1 MLVRTLEAGNMRLA
15 VSMAGDPGRPA
26 LILLHGWPHSRKIY
40 EGVIDE
46 LGARYFTLAFDLP
59 EIGESRGTP
68 PSAEKKVLADIVI
81 SAAETLGAKSIVV
94 AGFDVGGMIAF
105 AAARHHGDRIVGAV
119 PMNTVIPGLH
129 PWTKI
134 VANPDIWHF
143 AFHAVPELPELLV
156 TGHQRAYFD
165 FFFDLLAGHPDAL
178 TNEMRETFAE
188 AYSRP
193 EALKAGFDWY
203 RAFKEDAKVNAVP
216 ARIEIPILYIRGDAD
231 FGSIDD
237 YLEGLRLSGAKD
249 LQGRVIVNCGEFLPI
264 EAPAEFVKALVE
276 FAPR

>member
-1 MLVRTLEAGNMRLA
+1 MLVQTLEAGDMQLA
-15 VSMAGDPGRPA
+15 VSTAGDPRRPA

-40 EGVIDE
+40 DGVIDE
-46 LGARYFTLAFDLP
+46 LGTRYFTLAFDLP

-81 SAAETLGAKSIVV
+81 SAAEALGAKSIVV

-105 AAARHHGDRIVGAV
+105 AAARHHGGRIVGAV

-129 PWTKI
+129 PWTKV
-134 VANPDIWHF
+134 VANPGIWHF

-165 FFFDLLAGHPDAL
+165 FFFDLLAGRPEAL
-178 TNEMRETFAE
+178 TNEMRQTLTQ
-188 AYSRP
+188 AYARP

-203 RAFKEDAKVNAVP
+203 RAFKQDAEANAP
-216 ARIEIPILYIRGDAD
+216 ARIEVPILYIRGDAD

-237 YLEGLRLSGAKD
+237 YLEGLRMSGAKN
-249 LQGRVIVNCGEFLPI
+249 LQGHMIANCGEFLPI

>member
-1 MLVRTLEAGNMRLA
+1 MLVQTLEAGDMQLA
-15 VSMAGDPGRPA
+15 VSTAGDPRRPA
-26 LILLHGWPHSRKIY
+26 LILLHGWPHSRNIY
-40 EGVIDE
+40 DGVLDE
-46 LGARYFTLAFDLP
+46 LGTRYFTLAFDLP

-81 SAAETLGAKSIVV
+81 SAAEALGAKSIVV

-105 AAARHHGDRIVGAV
+105 AAARHHGGRIVGAV

-129 PWTKI
+129 PWTKV
-134 VANPDIWHF
+134 VANPGIWHF

-165 FFFDLLAGHPDAL
+165 FFFDLLAGRPEAL
-178 TNEMRETFAE
+178 TNEMRETLTQ
-188 AYSRP
+188 AYARP

-203 RAFKEDAKVNAVP
+203 RAFKQDAEANAP
-216 ARIEIPILYIRGDAD
+216 ARIEVPILYIRGDAD

-237 YLEGLRLSGAKD
+237 YLEGLRMSGAKN
-249 LQGRVIVNCGEFLPI
+249 LQGHMIANCGEFLPI

>member
-1 MLVRTLEAGNMRLA
+1 MLVQTLEAGDMQLA
-15 VSMAGDPGRPA
+15 VSTAGDPRRPA

-40 EGVIDE
+40 DGVIDE
-46 LGARYFTLAFDLP
+46 LGTRYFTLAFDLP

-68 PSAEKKVLADIVI
+68 PSAEKKVLAGIVI
-81 SAAETLGAKSIVV
+81 SAAEALGAKSIVV

-105 AAARHHGDRIVGAV
+105 AAARHHGGRIVGAV
-119 PMNTVIPGLH
+119 PMNTVIPGLQ
-129 PWTKI
+129 PWTKV
-134 VANPDIWHF
+134 VANPGIWHF

-165 FFFDLLAGHPDAL
+165 FFFDLLAGRPEAL
-178 TNEMRETFAE
+178 TNEMRETLTQ
-188 AYSRP
+188 AYARP

-203 RAFKEDAKVNAVP
+203 RAFKQDAEANAP
-216 ARIEIPILYIRGDAD
+216 ARIEVPILYIRGDAD

-237 YLEGLRLSGAKD
+237 YLEGLRMSGAKN
-249 LQGRVIVNCGEFLPI
+249 LQGHMIANCGEFLPI

>member
-1 MLVRTLEAGNMRLA
+1 MLVQTLEAGDMQLA
-15 VSMAGDPGRPA
+15 VSTAGDPRRPA

-40 EGVIDE
+40 DGVIDE
-46 LGARYFTLAFDLP
+46 LGTRYFTLAFDLP

-68 PSAEKKVLADIVI
+68 PSAEKKVLAGIVI
-81 SAAETLGAKSIVV
+81 SAAEALGAKSIVV

-105 AAARHHGDRIVGAV
+105 AAARHHGGRIVGAV

-129 PWTKI
+129 PWTKV
-134 VANPDIWHF
+134 VANPGIWHF

-165 FFFDLLAGHPDAL
+165 FFFDLLAGRPEAL
-178 TNEMRETFAE
+178 TNEMRETLTQ
-188 AYSRP
+188 AYARP

-203 RAFKEDAKVNAVP
+203 RAFKQDAEANAP
-216 ARIEIPILYIRGDAD
+216 ARIEVPILYIRGDAD

-237 YLEGLRLSGAKD
+237 YLEGLRMSGAKN
-249 LQGRVIVNCGEFLPI
+249 LQGHMIANCGEFLPI

>member
-1 MLVRTLEAGNMRLA
+1 MLVQTLEAGDMQLA
-15 VSMAGDPGRPA
+15 VSTAGDPRRPA

-40 EGVIDE
+40 DGVLDE
-46 LGARYFTLAFDLP
+46 LGTRYFTLAFDLP

-81 SAAETLGAKSIVV
+81 SAAEALGAKSIVV

-105 AAARHHGDRIVGAV
+105 AAARHHGGRIVGAV

-129 PWTKI
+129 PWTKV
-134 VANPDIWHF
+134 VANPSIWHF

-165 FFFDLLAGHPDAL
+165 FFFDLLAGRPEAL
-178 TNEMRETFAE
+178 TNEMRETLTQ
-188 AYSRP
+188 AYARP

-203 RAFKEDAKVNAVP
+203 RAFKQDAEANAP
-216 ARIEIPILYIRGDAD
+216 ARIEVPILYIRGDAD

-237 YLEGLRLSGAKD
+237 YLEGLRMSGAKN
-249 LQGRVIVNCGEFLPI
+249 LQGHMIANCGEFLPI

>member
-1 MLVRTLEAGNMRLA
+1 MLVQTLEAGDMQLA
-15 VSMAGDPGRPA
+15 VSTAGDPRRPA

-40 EGVIDE
+40 DGVLDE
-46 LGARYFTLAFDLP
+46 LGTRYFTLAFDLP

-81 SAAETLGAKSIVV
+81 SAAEALGAKSIVV
-94 AGFDVGGMIAF
+94 AGFAVGGMIAF
-105 AAARHHGDRIVGAV
+105 AAARHHGGRIVGAV

-129 PWTKI
+129 PWTKV
-134 VANPDIWHF
+134 VANPSIWHF

-165 FFFDLLAGHPDAL
+165 FFFDLLAGRPEAL
-178 TNEMRETFAE
+178 TNEMRETLTQ
-188 AYSRP
+188 AYARP

-203 RAFKEDAKVNAVP
+203 RAFKQDAEANAP
-216 ARIEIPILYIRGDAD
+216 ARIEVPILYIRGDAD

-237 YLEGLRLSGAKD
+237 YLEGLRMSGAKN
-249 LQGRVIVNCGEFLPI
+249 LQGHMIANCGEFLPI

>member
-1 MLVRTLEAGNMRLA
+1 MLVQTLEAGDMQLA
-15 VSMAGDPGRPA
+15 VSTAGDPRRPA

-40 EGVIDE
+40 DGVLDE
-46 LGARYFTLAFDLP
+46 LGTRYFTLAFDLP

-81 SAAETLGAKSIVV
+81 SAAEALGAKSIVV

-105 AAARHHGDRIVGAV
+105 AAARHHGGRIVGAV

-129 PWTKI
+129 PWTKV
-134 VANPDIWHF
+134 VANPGIWHF

-165 FFFDLLAGHPDAL
+165 FFFDLLAGRPEAL
-178 TNEMRETFAE
+178 TNEMRETLTQ
-188 AYSRP
+188 AYARP

-203 RAFKEDAKVNAVP
+203 RAFKQDAEANAP
-216 ARIEIPILYIRGDAD
+216 ARIEVPILYIRGDAD

-237 YLEGLRLSGAKD
+237 YLEGLRMSGAKN
-249 LQGRVIVNCGEFLPI
+249 LQGHMIANCGEFLPI

>member
-1 MLVRTLEAGNMRLA
+1 MLVQTPEVGGVQLA
-15 VSMAGDPGRPA
+15 VSVAGDPDRPA
-26 LILLHGWPHSRKIY
+26 LILLHGWPHSRDIY
-40 EGVIDE
+40 DGVLDE
-46 LGARYFTLAFDLP
+46 FGKRYFTLAFDLP
-59 EIGESRGTP
+59 EIGGSRGAP

-81 SAAETLGAKSIVV
+81 SAAEAIGAKSMVV

-105 AAARHHGDRIVGAV
+105 AAARYHGDRIVGAA

-129 PWTKI
+129 PWADVI
-134 VANPDIWHF
+134 ANPAIWHF

-165 FFFDLLAGHPDAL
+165 FFFDLLAGRHGAV
-178 TNEMRETFAE
+178 TNEMRQIFTA

-203 RAFKEDAKVNAVP
+203 RAFEADAKANAVP
-216 ARIEIPILYIRGDAD
+216 AAIEVPLLYIRGDAD

-237 YLEGLRLSGAKD
+237 YLEGLRLSGAKN
-249 LQGRVIVNCGEFLPI
+249 LQGHVVANCGEFLPI
-264 EAPAEFVKALVE
+264 EAPEAFIKALME

>member
-1 MLVRTLEAGNMRLA
+1 MLVRTVETSGMKLA
-15 VSMAGDPGRPA
+15 VSMAGDPDRPA
-26 LILLHGWPHSRKIY
+26 LVLLHGWPHSRKIY
-40 EGVIDE
+40 DGVIE
-46 LGARYFTLAFDLP
+46 QLGTRYFTLAFDLP

-68 PSAEKKVLADIVI
+68 PSAEKRVLADVVT
-81 SAAETLGAKSIVV
+81 SAAEALGAKSIVV

-129 PWTKI
+129 PWTNVI
-134 VANPDIWHF
+134 ANPDIWHF
-143 AFHAVPELPELLV
+143 AFHSVPDLPELLV

-165 FFFDLLAGHPDAL
+165 FFFDLLAGRAGAV
-178 TNEMRETFAE
+178 TNEMRETFTA

-216 ARIEIPILYIRGDAD
+216 ARIDVPILYIRGDAD

-237 YLEGLRLSGAKD
+237 YLEGLRQSGANN
-249 LQGRVIVNCGEFLPI
+249 LQGHMIAHCGEFLPI
-264 EAPAEFVKALVE
+264 EAPEAFIKALAE